1 MIKALLDSW
10 DSGRPQDQLHG
21 PQGLPK
27 KTLPPGRPA
36 DVYHGYQAV
45 LGSVGGAH
53 AIFLMRTQRLR
64 TW

>member
-36 DVYHGYQAV
+36 DIYHGYQAV
-45 LGSVGGAH
+45 P
-53 AIFLMRTQRLR
+53 
-64 TW
+64 